1 MRRFATRK
9 PRGVARSGVGLGEGP
24 SLGRCGFTV
33 VELLVTIAIIAL
45 LIGLLVPTF
54 RAVRQ
59 TGNQTLEMSAA
70 RQLMVA
76 YYNYANAHKGAVLPG
91 YWPGGQAWDASGNP
105 IDTVAARRYPW
116 RLAPYLDY
124 NFRSMYLNENQDL
137 LERLENSDP
146 VLYRR
151 VVSLFPSLGLNATWI
166 GGNAD
171 QGGFP
176 EDHEDYILDYFGRF
190 YVTRMTE
197 ARRPES
203 LMVFASA
210 RGTDPDPALG
220 NVFDEGEVVEGYYQI
235 SSPSFF
241 GGYLWSEDFDPSDPP
256 ADYGYLSPRY
266 RGSVVAVFLDSH
278 VSLLTKKQLQDMR
291 YWANDATS
299 QDWTLVPPPPMP

>member
-45 LIGLLVPTF
+45 LLGLLVPTF

-124 NFRSMYLNENQDL
+124 NLRSMYLNENEDL

-146 VLYRR
+146 GLYRCA
-151 VVSLFPSLGLNATWI
+151 VSLFPSLGLNATWI

-171 QGGFP
+171 QGGF
-176 EDHEDYILDYFGRF
+176 DEDYILDYFGRF

-241 GGYLWSEDFDPSDPP
+241 GGYLWSEEFDPSDPP
-256 ADYGYLSPRY
+256 VDYGYLSPRY
-266 RGSVVAVFLDSH
+266 GGSVVAVFLDSH
-278 VSLLTKKQLQDMR
+278 VGLLTKKQLQDMR
-291 YWANDATS
+291 YWANDADS
-299 QDWTLVPPPPMP
+299 QDWTLVPPPP

>member
-54 RAVRQ
+54 RAVRK

-124 NFRSMYLNENQDL
+124 NLRSMYLNENEDL

-171 QGGFP
+171 QGGF
-176 EDHEDYILDYFGRF
+176 HEDYILDYFGRF

-197 ARRPES
+197 ARQPEM

-210 RGTDPDPALG
+210 RGTDTLTGPMAG
-220 NVFDEGEVVEGYYQI
+220 RTFEGYYKI
-235 SSPSFF
+235 RSPYPSTV
-241 GGYLWSEDFDPSDPP
+241 YRWSEDFNPSDPP
-256 ADYGYLSPRY
+256 GDYGYLSPRY
-266 RGSVVAVFLDSH
+266 GGSVVAAFLDSH
-278 VSLLTKKQLQDMR
+278 VGLLTKRQLKDMR
-291 YWANDATS
+291 YWANEALDH
-299 QDWTLVPPPPMP
+299 DWILQPP

>member
-1 MRRFATRK
+1 M
-9 PRGVARSGVGLGEGP
+9 GP
-24 SLGRCGFTV
+24 GPGRYGFTI
-33 VELLVTIAIIAL
+33 VELLVTMAIIAL
-45 LIGLLVPTF
+45 LIGLLLPTLL
-54 RAVRQ
+54 AVRQ
-59 TGNQTLEMSAA
+59 SGKQTLEMSAA

-105 IDTVAARRYPW
+105 IDTVAASRYPW

-124 NFRSMYLNENQDL
+124 NFRSMYLNENLDL
-137 LERLENSDP
+137 LERLENNDP

-151 VVSLFPSLGLNATWI
+151 TASLFPSLGLNATWI